1 MLRRPAGSTRTDT
14 LFPYTTLF
22 RSLALV
28 LDRGEALRGRC
39 ELGLLQLDE
48 RAHLPPRIAMGEVE
62 HRVVQRV
69 EAGQGDELELVA
81 VGRDFLLELRDRG
94 VVQVRLPVEAR
105 RAVVGQQLAGIFRVD
120 RLGDLPRE
128 LQVRLAGLAPH
139 QVSKRRVG
147 HADTGSTTG
156 RERVGKYV

>member
-81 VGRDFLLELRDRG
+81 VGRALLLELRDLG

-105 RAVVGQQLAGIFRVD
+105 RACEGQQIAGILRGA
-120 RLGDLPRE
+120 RLAELPSERK
-128 LQVRLAGLAPH
+128 VRLTGL
-139 QVSKRRVG
+139 Q
-147 HADTGSTTG
+147 
-156 RERVGKYV
+156 